1 MGAVGGGL
9 QDMAPPLREL
19 KELSSLKWLSLILR
33 PILPKSAAD
42 TFTGQFKTLIDS
54 NNFTVLTLNV
64 YFAKCIVHKKKSC
77 VNFGTF
83 PFIHAFSCGL

>member
-1 MGAVGGGL
+1 
-9 QDMAPPLREL
+9 MAPPLREL

-54 NNFTVLTLNV
+54 NNFTGFN
-64 YFAKCIVHKKKSC
+64 
-77 VNFGTF
+77 N
-83 PFIHAFSCGL
+83 

>member
-1 MGAVGGGL
+1 MHQSCTFLGAVGGGL

-42 TFTGQFKTLIDS
+42 TFTGEFKTLIDS
-54 NNFTVLTLNV
+54 NNFTGFN
-64 YFAKCIVHKKKSC
+64 
-77 VNFGTF
+77 N
-83 PFIHAFSCGL
+83 